1 MTEDPRRREKPLVLE
16 IEFIV
21 QTKSKSKE
29 APHGVGV
36 EEDKRRRDPSPH
48 D

>member
-1 MTEDPRRREKPLVLE
+1 MTEQTRRREKPLVLE
-16 IEFIV
+16 FIV
-21 QTKSKSKE
+21 QTKSQFKE

>member
-1 MTEDPRRREKPLVLE
+1 MTEEPRRREKPLVLE
-16 IEFIV
+16 YIV
-21 QTKSKSKE
+21 QTKFKE

-36 EEDKRRRDPSPH
+36 EEDKRRRDSSPH

>member
-1 MTEDPRRREKPLVLE
+1 MTEEPRRREKPLVLE
-16 IEFIV
+16 YTV
-21 QTKSKSKE
+21 QTKSQFKE